1 MNDLDGKRESILKLK
16 IEKREN
22 CPKFQRQR
30 MNCSI
35 KASKN
40 KRSGSTMELESCNMN
55 NNKKYFVLHSATEL
69 MIFNIENIHLKYELK
84 NITKYFSS
92 RIWFSLL
99 RDQNYINL
107 AMTNEA
113 KYFMI
118 RGIRGV

>member
-1 MNDLDGKRESILKLK
+1 
-16 IEKREN
+16 
-22 CPKFQRQR
+22 
-30 MNCSI
+30 
-35 KASKN
+35 
-40 KRSGSTMELESCNMN
+40 MN